1 MGSAQVL
8 IFVPRAEFTWGRSA
22 GLPAVQVS
30 LIVSVTDVHG
40 HTPHL
45 CYHLRNSDWSLM
57 AGLSLNAMKDGSTTM
72 ATIYLVEGPVGAGKS
87 TFVAELRSL
96 HTAAGFILDAWFVR
110 LYSPDRPAA
119 NLMEWYAARKARCMA
134 QIWITACEVLDTGRD
149 VVLEL
154 GLVERA
160 SRESFYAQ
168 VRRRATIWP
177 CISWMPHVTFVV
189 IASASAIAR
198 KAQRFPW
205 MCRMPSLSWRA
216 TIGSPW
222 TKPSARSTMSR

>member
-1 MGSAQVL
+1 M
-8 IFVPRAEFTWGRSA
+8 
-22 GLPAVQVS
+22 PAVQVS

-72 ATIYLVEGPVGAGKS
+72 ATIHLVEGPVGAGKS

-168 VRRRATIWP
+168 VREAGYDLAVYLLDAPRDVRRDRVRQRNREKGP
-177 CISWMPHVTFVV
+177 TFSMDVPDAFFELASDHWEPMDQTECEIYDVQV
-189 IASASAIAR
+189 ITWNPGSAS
-198 KAQRFPW
+198 
-205 MCRMPSLSWRA
+205 
-216 TIGSPW
+216 GG
-222 TKPSARSTMSR
+222 